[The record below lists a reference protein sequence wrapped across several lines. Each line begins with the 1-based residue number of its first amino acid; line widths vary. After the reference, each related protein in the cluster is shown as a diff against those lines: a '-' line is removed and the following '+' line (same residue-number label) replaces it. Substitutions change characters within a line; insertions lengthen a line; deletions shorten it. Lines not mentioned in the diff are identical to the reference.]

1 MEENE
6 TRQNNIGSMSTGS
19 IAAKICS
26 IYNIYL
32 ICTMATCIKDSYS
45 TIPEKNRPYAYLD
58 TSIKKI
64 IKWEDSLRYLALEI
78 SSPTFFTHAMVHVN
92 LLDAC
97 GVWAYICS

>member
-1 MEENE
+1 MTVCVIILKGPKWSSSLPALMEENE

-58 TSIKKI
+58 TSIKK
-64 IKWEDSLRYLALEI
+64 
-78 SSPTFFTHAMVHVN
+78 
-92 LLDAC
+92 
-97 GVWAYICS
+97 